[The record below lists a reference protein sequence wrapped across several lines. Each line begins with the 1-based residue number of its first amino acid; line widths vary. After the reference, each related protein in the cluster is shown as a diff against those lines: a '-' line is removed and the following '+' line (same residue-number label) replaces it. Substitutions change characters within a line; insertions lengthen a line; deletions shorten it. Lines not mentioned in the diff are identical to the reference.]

1 MMAVSVDDHRRPQAP
16 GGWASGSSHLFA
28 DSRPD
33 LLVGG
38 LRSRADGLSVLV
50 PLRRVRPD
58 RRYPLRTTVGADLGG
73 LVASIRTR
81 GVLQPIVVEPD
92 GDSFVIR
99 QGHRRV
105 AAAVLAGL
113 TDIPAIVQ
121 DRPLSPQAWLLQ
133 QATESASVRVLGSA
147 DRRRL
152 ILRLRGL
159 GCSWRR
165 IAAAF
170 GVRPRTAASW
180 VCDDDD
186 DHSRLTVG
194 PPRQRATRR
203 LIAAHADEFDQLLAE
218 ERQTQTRRV
227 AA

>member
-1 MMAVSVDDHRRPQAP
+1 MASATPGMVGVGLTSLLAP
-16 GGWASGSSHLFA
+16 PRGNW
-28 DSRPD
+28 PD

-38 LRSRADGLSVLV
+38 LRPRSDRSSIWV

-58 RRYPLRTTVGADLGG
+58 RRFPLRAAVGADLGV
-73 LVASIRTR
+73 LVASIRVR
-81 GVLQPIVVEPD
+81 GVVQPIVVEPD
-92 GDSFVIR
+92 GDGYVIR
-99 QGHRRV
+99 EGHRRV

-113 TDIPAIVQ
+113 QVIPAFVQ

-133 QATESASVRVLGSA
+133 QAAESASVRVLGSA

-152 ILRLRGL
+152 VLRLRGL

-170 GVRPRTAASW
+170 GVTPRTVAWW
-180 VCDDDD
+180 VCDDDE
-186 DHSRLTVG
+186 DHERLTVG

-203 LIAAHADEFDQLLAE
+203 LIAAHADEFDRLLAE
-218 ERQTQTRRV
+218 ERQTHSRRV

>member
-1 MMAVSVDDHRRPQAP
+1 MASATPGSPGTVDGGLPSLLAP
-16 GGWASGSSHLFA
+16 PRTQRAET
-28 DSRPD
+28 
-33 LLVGG
+33 LVGG
-38 LRSRADGLSVLV
+38 LESSPGCCSVVV

-58 RRYPLRTTVGADLGG
+58 RRFPLRTAVGADLGV
-73 LVASIRTR
+73 LVASIRAR
-81 GVLQPIVVEPD
+81 GVVQPIVVEPD
-92 GDSFVIR
+92 GDSYVIR
-99 QGHRRV
+99 EGHRRV

-113 TDIPAIVQ
+113 TDIPAIVD
-121 DRPLSPQAWLLQ
+121 DRPLTPQAWLLQ
-133 QATESASVRVLGSA
+133 QAAESATVRVLGSA

-152 ILRLRGL
+152 LLRLRGL

-170 GVRPRTAASW
+170 GVTPRTAASW
-180 VCDDDD
+180 VCDDDE
-186 DHSRLTVG
+186 DHRRLTVG

-218 ERQTQTRRV
+218 ERQTQPRRV

>member
-1 MMAVSVDDHRRPQAP
+1 MAVDVDDHRRPFR
-16 GGWASGSSHLFA
+16 GWVSGESQRA
-28 DSRPD
+28 DSHPEP
-33 LLVGG
+33 LIGG
-38 LRSRADGLSVLV
+38 LRSADRLSVPV

-58 RRYPLRTTVGADLGG
+58 RWFPLRRTVGADLGV
-73 LVASIRTR
+73 LVASIRAR
-81 GVLQPIVVEPD
+81 GVMQPIVVELD

-99 QGHRRV
+99 EGHRRA

-113 TDIPAIVQ
+113 TVIPAIVQ
-121 DRPLSPQAWLLQ
+121 DRPLTERAWLLQ
-133 QATESASVRVLGSA
+133 QATECASVRVLGSA

-170 GVRPRTAASW
+170 GVTPRTVAGW
-180 VCDDDD
+180 VCDDDEV
-186 DHSRLTVG
+186 HQRLTVG

-203 LIAAHADEFDQLLAE
+203 LIAAHTDEFEQLLAE
-218 ERQTQTRRV
+218 ERQTPSRRV

>member
-1 MMAVSVDDHRRPQAP
+1 MASATPGSPGNVGGGLTSLLAPPQGDRAE
-16 GGWASGSSHLFA
+16 
-28 DSRPD
+28 

-38 LRSRADGLSVLV
+38 LRPGSDRCSVRV

-58 RRYPLRTTVGADLGG
+58 RRFPLRTTVGADLGV
-73 LVASIRTR
+73 LVASIRAR
-81 GVLQPIVVEPD
+81 GVVQPIVVEPD
-92 GDSFVIR
+92 GDGYVIR
-99 QGHRRV
+99 EGHRRV

-113 TDIPAIVQ
+113 TVIPAFVQ

-170 GVRPRTAASW
+170 GVTPRT
-180 VCDDDD
+180 
-186 DHSRLTVG
+186 VG
-194 PPRQRATRR
+194 
-203 LIAAHADEFDQLLAE
+203 L
-218 ERQTQTRRV
+218 V
-227 AA
+227 GV

>member
-1 MMAVSVDDHRRPQAP
+1 MVSAAP
-16 GGWASGSSHLFA
+16 GSVGGALMSVLAPRQGDRA
-28 DSRPD
+28 E

-38 LRSRADGLSVLV
+38 LRSGSGHCSVWV

-58 RRYPLRTTVGADLGG
+58 RRFPLRGAVGADLGL
-73 LVASIRTR
+73 LVASIRAR
-81 GVLQPIVVEPD
+81 GVVQPILVEPD
-92 GDSFVIR
+92 GDSYVIR
-99 QGHRRV
+99 EGHRRV

-113 TDIPAIVQ
+113 TDIPALVQ
-121 DRPLSPQAWLLQ
+121 DRALTPQAWLLQ
-133 QATESASVRVLGSA
+133 QAAESATVRVLGSA

-152 ILRLRGL
+152 IRRLRGL

-170 GVRPRTAASW
+170 GVTPRTVASW
-180 VCDDDD
+180 VCDDDE

-203 LIAAHADEFDQLLAE
+203 LIAAHADEFDRLLAE
-218 ERQTQTRRV
+218 ERQTHTRRV

>member
-1 MMAVSVDDHRRPQAP
+1 MTVYGDDHCCPQPARE
-16 GGWASGSSHLFA
+16 WVSSGSDRFA
-28 DSRPD
+28 GSRPEPPVAH
-33 LLVGG
+33 LQ
-38 LRSRADGLSVLV
+38 SRADDLSVLL
-50 PLRRVRPD
+50 PLRRIRPD
-58 RRYPLRTTVGADLGG
+58 RRFPLRTAVGADLGG

-81 GVLQPIVVEPD
+81 GVVQPIVVEPD
-92 GDSFVIR
+92 GDSYVIR
-99 QGHRRV
+99 EGHRRA

-113 TDIPAIVQ
+113 TEIPAIVQ
-121 DRPLSPQAWLLQ
+121 DRSQGPQAWLLQ
-133 QATESASVRVLGSA
+133 QATESATVRVLGSA

-170 GVRPRTAASW
+170 GVTPRTAASW
-180 VCDDDD
+180 VCDDDE
-186 DHSRLTVG
+186 DHQRLTVG

-203 LIAAHADEFDQLLAE
+203 LIAAHSDEFDQFLAE
-218 ERQTQTRRV
+218 ERQTHSRRV

>member
-1 MMAVSVDDHRRPQAP
+1 MVVYVDDHRRPQAP
-16 GGWASGSSHLFA
+16 EGWAPGGSHLFA
-28 DSRPD
+28 DSRPE

-38 LRSRADGLSVLV
+38 LQARAHHLSVLV

-58 RRYPLRTTVGADLGG
+58 RRFPLRAAVGADLGG
-73 LVASIRTR
+73 LVASIRSR
-81 GVLQPIVVEPD
+81 GVVQPIVVEPD
-92 GDSFVIR
+92 GDGYVIR
-99 QGHRRV
+99 EGHRRA

-113 TDIPAIVQ
+113 TEIPALVQ
-121 DRPLSPQAWLLQ
+121 GRPLSRQAWLLQ
-133 QATESASVRVLGSA
+133 QAEESVSVRVLGSA

-152 ILRLRGL
+152 ILRLRDL
-159 GCSWRR
+159 GCSWRQ

-170 GVRPRTAASW
+170 GVTPRTAASW
-180 VCDDDD
+180 VCDDDE
-186 DHSRLTVG
+186 DHQRLTSG

-218 ERQTQTRRV
+218 ERQTLSRGV